1 MLFSIDP
8 HTTIDWSSG
17 RHPITLQ
24 NIPTP
29 PLLQQLCI
37 QADGQNTEE
46 KKWEERVNIYFK
58 FCLEHHWMGVA
69 WHKNIFQNCLVTG
82 KQPNTSNSLWSL
94 NI

>member
-8 HTTIDWSSG
+8 HATIDWSSG

-82 KQPNTSNSLWSL
+82 KQPNTSDSLWSL